1 MDVAV
6 VAVVSAVAV
15 SAVVVSLA
23 VVLLALQAA
32 SAPTD
37 AMPRPVRKPLLLM
50 VMPIVSSSLVS
61 VAVRSMTRLY
71 GAR

>member
-6 VAVVSAVAV
+6 VAVVSAVVV
-15 SAVVVSLA
+15 SAVVVSS

-37 AMPRPVRKPLLLM
+37 AKPRPVRKLLLLM
-50 VMPIVSSSLVS
+50 VMPIVSCSFSMD
-61 VAVRSMTRLY
+61 AVRSMTRLY